1 MADAGIAS
9 RRDCEQMIE
18 DGLVEVNGRIV
29 TELPVWVD
37 LAEDTIF
44 VDGKKL
50 KKPSKNVYIM
60 FNKPARTVTTTRDE
74 EGALRRIVTD
84 FVDHPLAPRLFPV
97 GRLDFDSVGLLL
109 LTNDGDLAHALTHP
123 RYGLPK
129 AYRVHVRGALLD
141 DDIERLRE
149 GLFLADRKSGKTVG
163 ASRTGEVTV
172 ELINRNRDSTVF
184 EMTLHEGRNRQIRRM
199 LAHVDHPVKRLERIA
214 IGPLRMKGVQRGH
227 WRELTLPELHS
238 LQKAV
243 KRASKAVDGS
253 IPRKKK

>member
-9 RRDCEQMIE
+9 RRDCERMIE

-37 LAEDTIF
+37 PAEDTI
-44 VDGKKL
+44 VVEGRKL
-50 KKPSKNVYIM
+50 KKPSKNVYVM

-84 FVDHPLAPRLFPV
+84 FVNHPLAPRLFPV
-97 GRLDFDSVGLLL
+97 GRLDFESVGLLL

-129 AYRVHVRGALLD
+129 TYLVHVRGSLD
-141 DDIERLRE
+141 DDQIEKLRD
-149 GLFLADRKSGKTVG
+149 GLYLADRKSGKTVG
-163 ASRTGEVTV
+163 ASRTAEVKV
-172 ELINRNRDSTVF
+172 ELVKRNRDTTVL

-199 LAHVDHPVKRLERIA
+199 LAHVDHPVKKLERIA
-214 IGPLRMKGVQRGH
+214 IGPLKMKGVQRGH
-227 WRELTLPELHS
+227 WRELTPPELHG

-243 KRASKAVDGS
+243 KRASKAAAAKTD
-253 IPRKKK
+253 